1 MMITAD
7 GARTTVD
14 KAKRAVAW
22 FNRGRPR
29 TMGVTVTV
37 EKDGKVSDADS
48 APLLGA
54 GEWRTLELEV
64 FTPGYGDYNG
74 RTVVELHMEGHR
86 TNEGCSGPCIMDVR
100 SVELDRKILRFK
112 GYDHW
117 CNMYDDT
124 YSLKEASV
132 ELAVIDLP
140 EIHTK
145 SGPAWI
151 AENQSVLVGNPQ
163 WYAPLG
169 ISKIHTTRQAT
180 LTEWC
185 A

>member
-86 TNEGCSGPCIMDVR
+86 TNEGCSGSCIMDVR

-124 YSLKEASV
+124 YSLKEVSV

-151 AENQSVLVGNPQ
+151 VENMNVLVGEPA
-163 WYAPLG
+163 WYAPLD
-169 ISKIHTTRQAT
+169 ISRMHTVRQAT

>member
-7 GARTTVD
+7 GARTTVE

-86 TNEGCSGPCIMDVR
+86 TNEGCSGSCIMDVR

-124 YSLKEASV
+124 YSLKEVSV

-151 AENQSVLVGNPQ
+151 VENMNVLVGEPA
-163 WYAPLG
+163 WYAPLD
-169 ISKIHTTRQAT
+169 ISRMHTVRQAT